1 MDRRGEQQRGGAG
14 DGSLG
19 VLALASLYPHRG
31 RPHQAAFNRQQFG
44 ELARLCR
51 FALVAPLPVGQA
63 WGLFTSP
70 RRPDLDKPPFTLM
83 RPPYLYPPGMLRAW
97 HGSFMTACAWPVAW
111 RLARELGAQVVLGNW
126 LYPDAWAA
134 LKLAR
139 RLGLPLVAQALGSD
153 LMLAGERTWRRRR
166 VQEVL
171 LGARLVVVKSRPL
184 AKAALKL
191 GLPPERLRLVPN
203 GVDRNLFSARP
214 KKAAREKLD
223 LRPAGRL
230 VLWVGNLVKV
240 KDPALALEALA
251 ACPGAELLMAGDGP
265 LMPALR
271 RRCAKLGLEGRV
283 HWLGRVP
290 HRRVADLMAA
300 CDALLLSSR
309 SEGDPNVVL
318 EALASGRPVAAT
330 RVGGVEDLVRPGENG
345 FLAEPGDAAGL
356 AEALAQVL
364 ARDWD
369 PQALAGTVAGRS
381 WSASARRLYEVL
393 AEATEEGA

>member
-1 MDRRGEQQRGGAG
+1 MDRRVEQQRGSAG
-14 DGSLG
+14 NDPLG

-51 FALVAPLPVGQA
+51 FALVAPVPLPQL
-63 WGLFTSP
+63 WGLCTA
-70 RRPDLDKPPFTLM
+70 RPVPEVDHPPFTLM
-83 RPPYLYPPGMLRAW
+83 RPPYLYPPGLLRSW
-97 HGSFMTACAWPVAW
+97 HGRFLAACAWPVAW
-111 RLARELGAQVVLGNW
+111 RLAGELGARVVLGNW

-153 LMLAGERTWRRRR
+153 LMLAEGRTWRRHR

-184 AKAALKL
+184 ARAALKL

-203 GVDRNLFSARP
+203 GVDQKLFRP
-214 KKAAREKLD
+214 RSKAAAREKLD
-223 LRPAGRL
+223 LHPAGRL

-251 ACPGAELLMAGDGP
+251 ACPGAELLLAGDGP

-271 RRCAKLGLEGRV
+271 RKAARLGLEGRV
-283 HWLGRVP
+283 HWLGRVS
-290 HRRVADLMAA
+290 HREVADLMAA
-300 CDALLLSSR
+300 CDALVLSSR

-330 RVGGVEDLVRPGENG
+330 RVGGVEELVRPGENG
-345 FLAEPGDAAGL
+345 FLAQPGDAAGL
-356 AEALAQVL
+356 GEALEKVL
-364 ARDWD
+364 AGEWD
-369 PQALAGTVAGRS
+369 PQALADTVAERS
-381 WSASARRLYEVL
+381 WPASARRLYEVL
-393 AEATEEGA
+393 AEAAEAGA